1 MSQKSSE
8 ETLILES
15 NELTKQK
22 ERENFSKKTLLLK
35 KSIQRVEDQ
44 GKRGKLKTV
53 TTQITTELL
62 DYIKQN
68 FDGYSLLVLSYII
81 LGALISIRK
90 LFMTA
95 FLDTDEFLNE
105 KLGLAKQRISKNPS
119 RAKAK
124 NSSSG
129 NLPANK
135 ELTAETLRTLFNKSL
150 MSELEKFKSSKI
162 HLNMD
167 LFDKIQSTLYK
178 MKIPTMIGGVSEQ
191 DVIKF
196 EEEKIIN
203 PLFRKLFSEPLPN
216 KAILQLIKE
225 SQYDTKNFADMVGI
239 NIDNI
244 VNKEGIL
251 DNGAFFPKNDGNNE
265 IDVNNLYT
273 GSDIEYGTTEK
284 KGENIR
290 MELIKINEAEE
301 NGKDRNSNLLWK
313 KDKTFFEFDIP
324 TYLEMTKEDNE
335 NMTLDDI
342 KNAFFRNLEK
352 INNDANFAS
361 FKQDLRQNKFALK
374 IGEIADNEEQVV
386 KELKNKSI
394 FGYYF
399 FGIGKDYANFIKNE
413 ILSSG
418 KSSDL
423 KRIDIDE
430 ILSSQKLELN
440 NDNSE
445 KPFNEFKGKTY
456 NLTSNYY
463 DLNLDDSNPYEFS
476 SKNNWKENISK
487 YMEEKKEKEEK
498 ASNEII
504 KQIKKEVENTKFYQ
518 NVKVENFVNNINEN
532 TFLISDYN
540 EKEKR
545 SFVFYNLLI
554 SCQSL
559 RFNLQQN
566 NLFGPF
572 FFMKNN

>member
-1 MSQKSSE
+1 MSQKTPE
-8 ETLILES
+8 KNLIQES

-22 ERENFSKKTLLLK
+22 EHENISKKTLLLK

-44 GKRGKLKTV
+44 GKRGKIKSV
-53 TTQITTELL
+53 TTQITKELL

-95 FLDTDEFLNE
+95 FLDTDEFLSE
-105 KLGLAKQRISKNPS
+105 KLGLAKQKVSKNQS

-124 NSSSG
+124 NSHNSS
-129 NLPANK
+129 NVLANK
-135 ELTAETLRTLFNKSL
+135 EVTAETLRTLFNKSL
-150 MSELEKFKSSKI
+150 MSEFEKFKSSKI

-191 DVIKF
+191 DVIKY

-203 PLFRKLFSEPLPN
+203 PLFKKLFTEPLPN
-216 KAILQLIKE
+216 KAFLQLIKE
-225 SQYDTKNFADMVGI
+225 SQIDTQNFADLVGI
-239 NIDNI
+239 NIENI

-251 DNGAFFPKNDGNNE
+251 DNGAFFPNNE
-265 IDVNNLYT
+265 GNDIPDMNT
-273 GSDIEYGTTEK
+273 GCDIEYNSTEK

-290 MELIKINEAEE
+290 MELIKINEDEE
-301 NGKDRNSNLLWK
+301 NMKEKNILSWK
-313 KDKTFFEFDIP
+313 KDKDYFEFDIP
-324 TYLEMTKEDNE
+324 TYLEMMKEDNE

-342 KNAFFRNLEK
+342 KNAFYKNLEK
-352 INNDANFAS
+352 INNDENFSA
-361 FKQDLRQNKFALK
+361 FKKGLRNNKFDKK
-374 IGEIADNEEQVV
+374 ILNINDYDENVVNEF
-386 KELKNKSI
+386 KNKSI
-394 FGYYF
+394 FGYF
-399 FGIGKDYANFIKNE
+399 FYGRGNDYVNFIKNE

-423 KRIDIDE
+423 KRIDIGD

-440 NDNSE
+440 NDLD
-445 KPFNEFKGKTY
+445 KAFNDFRGKTY
-456 NLTSNYY
+456 NPKNNYY
-463 DLNLDDSNPYEFS
+463 DINLDDSSPYEFS
-476 SKNNWKENISK
+476 SQNKWKESSSK
-487 YMEEKKEKEEK
+487 YMNEKMEKEEK
-498 ASNEII
+498 TSSEII
-504 KQIKKEVENTKFYQ
+504 KQIKKAVENTKFYQ
-518 NVKVENFVNNINEN
+518 NVKVESFVNTINEN
-532 TFLISDYN
+532 SFLISDYN

-559 RFNLQQN
+559 GFNLQQN
-566 NLFGPF
+566 NPFAEF

>member
-1 MSQKSSE
+1 MSQKTPE
-8 ETLILES
+8 KNLIQES

-22 ERENFSKKTLLLK
+22 EHENISKKTLLLK

-44 GKRGKLKTV
+44 GKRGKITSV
-53 TTQITTELL
+53 TTQITKELL

-95 FLDTDEFLNE
+95 FLDTDEFLSE
-105 KLGLAKQRISKNPS
+105 KLGLAKQKVSKNQS

-124 NSSSG
+124 NSHNSS
-129 NLPANK
+129 NVLANK
-135 ELTAETLRTLFNKSL
+135 EVTAETLRTLFNKSL
-150 MSELEKFKSSKI
+150 MSEFEKFKSSKI

-191 DVIKF
+191 DVIKY

-203 PLFRKLFSEPLPN
+203 PLFKKLFTEPLPN
-216 KAILQLIKE
+216 KAFLQLIKE
-225 SQYDTKNFADMVGI
+225 SQIDSQNFADLVGI
-239 NIDNI
+239 NIENI

-251 DNGAFFPKNDGNNE
+251 DNGAFFPNNE
-265 IDVNNLYT
+265 GNDIPDMNT
-273 GSDIEYGTTEK
+273 GCDIEYNSTEK

-290 MELIKINEAEE
+290 MELIKINEDEE
-301 NGKDRNSNLLWK
+301 NMKEKNILSWK
-313 KDKTFFEFDIP
+313 KDKDYFEFDIP
-324 TYLEMTKEDNE
+324 TYLEMMKEDNE

-342 KNAFFRNLEK
+342 KNAFYKNLEK
-352 INNDANFAS
+352 INNDENFSA
-361 FKQDLRQNKFALK
+361 FKKGLRNNKFNKRILN
-374 IGEIADNEEQVV
+374 ISDYDENVVNEF
-386 KELKNKSI
+386 KNKSI
-394 FGYYF
+394 FGYF
-399 FGIGKDYANFIKNE
+399 FYGRGNDYVNFIKNE

-423 KRIDIDE
+423 KRIDIGD

-440 NDNSE
+440 NDLD
-445 KPFNEFKGKTY
+445 KAFNDFRGKTY
-456 NLTSNYY
+456 NPKNNYY
-463 DLNLDDSNPYEFS
+463 DINLDDSSPYEFS
-476 SKNNWKENISK
+476 SQNKWKESSSK
-487 YMEEKKEKEEK
+487 YMNEKMEKEEK
-498 ASNEII
+498 TSSEII
-504 KQIKKEVENTKFYQ
+504 KQIKKAVENTKFYQ
-518 NVKVENFVNNINEN
+518 NVKVESFVNTINEN
-532 TFLISDYN
+532 SFLISDYN

-559 RFNLQQN
+559 GFNLQQN
-566 NLFGPF
+566 NPFAEF

>member
-1 MSQKSSE
+1 MSQKTPE
-8 ETLILES
+8 KNLIQES

-22 ERENFSKKTLLLK
+22 EHENISKKTLLLK
-35 KSIQRVEDQ
+35 KSMQRVEDQ
-44 GKRGKLKTV
+44 GKRGKIKSV
-53 TTQITTELL
+53 TTQITKELL

-95 FLDTDEFLNE
+95 FLDTDEFLSE
-105 KLGLAKQRISKNPS
+105 KLGLAKQKVSKNQS

-124 NSSSG
+124 NSHNSS
-129 NLPANK
+129 NVLANK
-135 ELTAETLRTLFNKSL
+135 EVTAETLRTLFNKSL
-150 MSELEKFKSSKI
+150 MSEFEKFKSSKI

-191 DVIKF
+191 DVIKY

-203 PLFRKLFSEPLPN
+203 PLFKKLFTEPLPN
-216 KAILQLIKE
+216 KAFLQLIKE
-225 SQYDTKNFADMVGI
+225 SQIDTQNFADLVGI
-239 NIDNI
+239 NIENI

-251 DNGAFFPKNDGNNE
+251 DNGAFFPNNE
-265 IDVNNLYT
+265 GNDIPDMIT
-273 GSDIEYGTTEK
+273 GCDIEYNSTEK

-290 MELIKINEAEE
+290 MELIKINEDEE
-301 NGKDRNSNLLWK
+301 NMKEKNILSWK
-313 KDKTFFEFDIP
+313 KDKDYFEFDIP
-324 TYLEMTKEDNE
+324 TYLEMMKEDNE

-342 KNAFFRNLEK
+342 KNAFYKNLEK
-352 INNDANFAS
+352 INNDENFSA
-361 FKQDLRQNKFALK
+361 FKKGLRNNKFNKRILN
-374 IGEIADNEEQVV
+374 ISDYDENVVNEF
-386 KELKNKSI
+386 KNKSI
-394 FGYYF
+394 FGYF
-399 FGIGKDYANFIKNE
+399 FYGRGNDYVNFIKNE

-423 KRIDIDE
+423 KRIDIGD

-440 NDNSE
+440 NDLD
-445 KPFNEFKGKTY
+445 KAFNDFRGKTY
-456 NLTSNYY
+456 NPKNNYY
-463 DLNLDDSNPYEFS
+463 DINLDDSSPYEFS
-476 SKNNWKENISK
+476 SQNKWKESSSK
-487 YMEEKKEKEEK
+487 YMNEKMEKEEK
-498 ASNEII
+498 TSSEII
-504 KQIKKEVENTKFYQ
+504 KQIKKAVENTKFYQ
-518 NVKVENFVNNINEN
+518 NVKVESFVNTINEN
-532 TFLISDYN
+532 SFLISDYN

-559 RFNLQQN
+559 GFNLQQN
-566 NLFGPF
+566 NPFAEF

>member
-1 MSQKSSE
+1 MSQKTPE
-8 ETLILES
+8 KNLIQES

-22 ERENFSKKTLLLK
+22 EHENISKKTLLLK

-44 GKRGKLKTV
+44 GKRGKIKSV
-53 TTQITTELL
+53 TTQITKELL

-95 FLDTDEFLNE
+95 FLDTDEFLSE
-105 KLGLAKQRISKNPS
+105 KLGLAKQKVSKNQS

-124 NSSSG
+124 NSHNSS
-129 NLPANK
+129 NVLANK
-135 ELTAETLRTLFNKSL
+135 EVTAETLRTLFNKSL
-150 MSELEKFKSSKI
+150 MSEFEKFKSSKI

-191 DVIKF
+191 DVIKY

-203 PLFRKLFSEPLPN
+203 PLFKKLFTEPLPN
-216 KAILQLIKE
+216 KAFLQLIKE
-225 SQYDTKNFADMVGI
+225 SQIDTQNFADLVGI
-239 NIDNI
+239 NIENI

-251 DNGAFFPKNDGNNE
+251 DNGAFFPNNE
-265 IDVNNLYT
+265 GNDIPDMNN
-273 GSDIEYGTTEK
+273 GFDIEYNSTEK

-290 MELIKINEAEE
+290 MELIKINEDEE
-301 NGKDRNSNLLWK
+301 NMKEKNILSWK
-313 KDKTFFEFDIP
+313 KDKDYFEFDIP
-324 TYLEMTKEDNE
+324 TYLEMMKEDNE

-342 KNAFFRNLEK
+342 KNAFYKNLEK
-352 INNDANFAS
+352 INNDENFSA
-361 FKQDLRQNKFALK
+361 FKKGLRNNKFDKK
-374 IGEIADNEEQVV
+374 ILNINDYDENVINEF
-386 KELKNKSI
+386 KNKSI
-394 FGYYF
+394 FGYF
-399 FGIGKDYANFIKNE
+399 FYGRGNDYVNFIKNE

-423 KRIDIDE
+423 KRIDIGD

-440 NDNSE
+440 NDLD
-445 KPFNEFKGKTY
+445 KAFNDFRGKTY
-456 NLTSNYY
+456 NPKNNYY
-463 DLNLDDSNPYEFS
+463 DINLDDSSPYEFS
-476 SKNNWKENISK
+476 SQNKWKESSSK
-487 YMEEKKEKEEK
+487 YMNEKMEKEEK
-498 ASNEII
+498 TSSEII
-504 KQIKKEVENTKFYQ
+504 KQIKKAVENTKFYQ
-518 NVKVENFVNNINEN
+518 NVKVESFVNTINEN
-532 TFLISDYN
+532 SFLISDYN

-566 NLFGPF
+566 NPFAEF

>member
-1 MSQKSSE
+1 MSQKTPE
-8 ETLILES
+8 KNLIQES

-22 ERENFSKKTLLLK
+22 EHENISKKTLLLK

-44 GKRGKLKTV
+44 GKRGKIKSV
-53 TTQITTELL
+53 TTQITKELL

-95 FLDTDEFLNE
+95 FLDTDEFLSE
-105 KLGLAKQRISKNPS
+105 KLGLAKQKVSKNQS
-119 RAKAK
+119 RAKEK
-124 NSSSG
+124 NSHNSS
-129 NLPANK
+129 NVLANK
-135 ELTAETLRTLFNKSL
+135 EVTAETLRTLFNKSL
-150 MSELEKFKSSKI
+150 MSEFEKFKSSKI

-191 DVIKF
+191 DVIKY

-203 PLFRKLFSEPLPN
+203 PLFKKLFTEPLPN
-216 KAILQLIKE
+216 KAFLQLIKE
-225 SQYDTKNFADMVGI
+225 SQIDTQNFADLVGI
-239 NIDNI
+239 NIENI

-251 DNGAFFPKNDGNNE
+251 DNGAFFPNNE
-265 IDVNNLYT
+265 GNDIPDMNN
-273 GSDIEYGTTEK
+273 GCDIEYNSTEK

-290 MELIKINEAEE
+290 MELIKINEDEE
-301 NGKDRNSNLLWK
+301 NMKEKNILSWK
-313 KDKTFFEFDIP
+313 KDKDYFEFDIP
-324 TYLEMTKEDNE
+324 TYLEMMKEDNE

-342 KNAFFRNLEK
+342 KNAFYKNLEK
-352 INNDANFAS
+352 INNDENFSA
-361 FKQDLRQNKFALK
+361 FKKGLRNNKFDKK
-374 IGEIADNEEQVV
+374 ILNINDYDENVINEF
-386 KELKNKSI
+386 KNKSI
-394 FGYYF
+394 YGYF
-399 FGIGKDYANFIKNE
+399 FYGRGNDYVNFIKNE

-423 KRIDIDE
+423 KRIDIGD

-440 NDNSE
+440 NDLD
-445 KPFNEFKGKTY
+445 KAFNDFRGKTY
-456 NLTSNYY
+456 NPKNNYY
-463 DLNLDDSNPYEFS
+463 DINLDDSSPYEFS
-476 SKNNWKENISK
+476 SQNKWKESSSK
-487 YMEEKKEKEEK
+487 YMNEKMEKEEK
-498 ASNEII
+498 TSSEII
-504 KQIKKEVENTKFYQ
+504 KQIKKAVENTKFYQ
-518 NVKVENFVNNINEN
+518 NVKVESFVNTINEN
-532 TFLISDYN
+532 SFLISDYN

-559 RFNLQQN
+559 GFNLQQN
-566 NLFGPF
+566 NPFAEF

>member
-1 MSQKSSE
+1 MSKKSLELEKISE
-8 ETLILES
+8 A

-22 ERENFSKKTLLLK
+22 ERENVSKKTLLLK

-44 GKRGKLKTV
+44 GKRGKIRSV
-53 TTQITTELL
+53 TTQITKELL

-105 KLGLAKQRISKNPS
+105 KLGLAKQKTSKNQS
-119 RAKAK
+119 RGKAK
-124 NSSSG
+124 N
-129 NLPANK
+129 NLNNGLANK

-150 MSELEKFKSSKI
+150 MSEFEKFKSSKI

-203 PLFRKLFSEPLPN
+203 PLFKKLFTEPLPN
-216 KAILQLIKE
+216 KDIFQLIKE

-251 DNGAFFPKNDGNNE
+251 DNGEYFPKNEGNNE
-265 IDVNNLYT
+265 IDMNNALL
-273 GSDIEYGTTEK
+273 GSDMDFGNTEK

-290 MELIKINEAEE
+290 MELIKINEEE
-301 NGKDRNSNLLWK
+301 KNNKDRNNLL
-313 KDKTFFEFDIP
+313 KDKDYFEFDIA
-324 TYLEMTKEDNE
+324 TYLEMEKNEHE
-335 NMTLDDI
+335 NMSFTDMKKIFYD
-342 KNAFFRNLEK
+342 NLER
-352 INNDANFAS
+352 IDEEARFS
-361 FKQDLRQNKFALK
+361 LFKKELNKNKFNLN
-374 IGEIADNEEQVV
+374 IGEISDLSEDSM
-386 KELKNKSI
+386 KELKNKGI

-399 FGIGKDYANFIKNE
+399 FGQGNDYVNFIKNE

-423 KRIDIDE
+423 KRIDIGE

-440 NDNSE
+440 NNE
-445 KPFNEFKGKTY
+445 KIFNDFRGKTY
-456 NLTSNYY
+456 NPLNTFE
-463 DLNLDDSNPYEFS
+463 LNLDDSSPYEFIS
-476 SKNNWKENISK
+476 QNKWKDNSSK
-487 YMEEKKEKEEK
+487 YMNEKMEREEK
-498 ASNEII
+498 ASSEII
-504 KQIKKEVENTKFYQ
+504 NNIKKAVENTKFYQ
-518 NVKVENFVNNINEN
+518 NILLDNFVNKINEN
-532 TFLISDYN
+532 TLLICDYN

-545 SFVFYNLLI
+545 SFVFYNFLI
-554 SCQSL
+554 SCQSYG
-559 RFNLQQN
+559 FNLQQN
-566 NLFGPF
+566 NPFSEF
-572 FFMKNN
+572 FFVKNN

>member
-1 MSQKSSE
+1 MSQKTPE
-8 ETLILES
+8 KNLIQES

-22 ERENFSKKTLLLK
+22 EHENISKKTLLLK

-44 GKRGKLKTV
+44 GKRGKIKSV
-53 TTQITTELL
+53 TTQITKELL

-95 FLDTDEFLNE
+95 FLDTDEFLSE
-105 KLGLAKQRISKNPS
+105 KLGLAKQKVSKNQS

-124 NSSSG
+124 NSHNSS
-129 NLPANK
+129 NVLANK
-135 ELTAETLRTLFNKSL
+135 EVTAETLRTLFNKSL
-150 MSELEKFKSSKI
+150 MSEFEKFKSSKI

-191 DVIKF
+191 DVIKY

-203 PLFRKLFSEPLPN
+203 PLFKKLFTEPLPN
-216 KAILQLIKE
+216 KAFLQLIKE
-225 SQYDTKNFADMVGI
+225 SQIDTQNFADLVGI
-239 NIDNI
+239 NIENI

-251 DNGAFFPKNDGNNE
+251 DNGAFFPNNE
-265 IDVNNLYT
+265 GNDIPDMNT
-273 GSDIEYGTTEK
+273 GCDIEYNSTEK

-290 MELIKINEAEE
+290 MELIKINEDEE
-301 NGKDRNSNLLWK
+301 NMKEKNILSWK
-313 KDKTFFEFDIP
+313 KDKDYFEFDIP
-324 TYLEMTKEDNE
+324 TYLEMMKEDNE

-342 KNAFFRNLEK
+342 KNAFYKNLEK
-352 INNDANFAS
+352 INNDENFSA
-361 FKQDLRQNKFALK
+361 FKKGLRNNKFDKK
-374 IGEIADNEEQVV
+374 ILNINDYDENVINEF
-386 KELKNKSI
+386 KNKSI
-394 FGYYF
+394 YGYF
-399 FGIGKDYANFIKNE
+399 FYGRGNDYVNFIKNE

-423 KRIDIDE
+423 KRIDIGD

-440 NDNSE
+440 NDLD
-445 KPFNEFKGKTY
+445 KAFNDFRGKTY
-456 NLTSNYY
+456 NPKNNYY
-463 DLNLDDSNPYEFS
+463 DINLDDSSPYEFS
-476 SKNNWKENISK
+476 SQNKWKESSSK
-487 YMEEKKEKEEK
+487 YMNEKMEKEEK
-498 ASNEII
+498 TSSEII
-504 KQIKKEVENTKFYQ
+504 KQIKKAVENTKFYQ
-518 NVKVENFVNNINEN
+518 NVKVESFVNTINEN
-532 TFLISDYN
+532 SFLISDYN

-559 RFNLQQN
+559 GFNLQQN
-566 NLFGPF
+566 NPFAEF

>member
-1 MSQKSSE
+1 MSKKSLELEKISE
-8 ETLILES
+8 A

-22 ERENFSKKTLLLK
+22 ERENVSKKTLLLK

-44 GKRGKLKTV
+44 GKRGKIRSV
-53 TTQITTELL
+53 TTQITKELL

-105 KLGLAKQRISKNPS
+105 KLGLAKQKTSKNQS
-119 RAKAK
+119 RGKAK
-124 NSSSG
+124 N
-129 NLPANK
+129 NLNNGLANK

-150 MSELEKFKSSKI
+150 MSEFEKFKSSKI

-203 PLFRKLFSEPLPN
+203 PLFKKLFTEPLPN
-216 KAILQLIKE
+216 KDILQLIKE

-251 DNGAFFPKNDGNNE
+251 DNGEYFPKNEGNNE
-265 IDVNNLYT
+265 IDMNNALL
-273 GSDIEYGTTEK
+273 GSDMEFGNTEK

-290 MELIKINEAEE
+290 MELIKINEEE
-301 NGKDRNSNLLWK
+301 KNNKDRNNLL
-313 KDKTFFEFDIP
+313 KDKDYFEFDIP
-324 TYLEMTKEDNE
+324 TYLEMEKKEHE
-335 NMTLDDI
+335 NMSFTDMKKIFYD
-342 KNAFFRNLEK
+342 NLER
-352 INNDANFAS
+352 IDEEARFS
-361 FKQDLRQNKFALK
+361 LFKKELNKNKFNLN
-374 IGEIADNEEQVV
+374 IGEILDLSEDSI
-386 KELKNKSI
+386 KELKSKSI

-399 FGIGKDYANFIKNE
+399 FGQGNDYVNFIKNE

-423 KRIDIDE
+423 KRIDIGE

-440 NDNSE
+440 NNE
-445 KPFNEFKGKTY
+445 KIFNDIRGKTY
-456 NLTSNYY
+456 NPLNTFE
-463 DLNLDDSNPYEFS
+463 LNLDDSSPYEFNS
-476 SKNNWKENISK
+476 QNKWKDNSSK
-487 YMEEKKEKEEK
+487 YMNEKMEREEKE
-498 ASNEII
+498 SSEII
-504 KQIKKEVENTKFYQ
+504 NNIKKAVENTKFYQ
-518 NVKVENFVNNINEN
+518 NILLDNFVNKINEN
-532 TFLISDYN
+532 TLLICDYN

-554 SCQSL
+554 SCQSYG
-559 RFNLQQN
+559 FNLQQN
-566 NLFGPF
+566 NPFSEF
-572 FFMKNN
+572 FFVKNN

>member
-1 MSQKSSE
+1 MSQKTPE
-8 ETLILES
+8 KDLILES

-22 ERENFSKKTLLLK
+22 EHENISKKTLLLK

-44 GKRGKLKTV
+44 GKRGKIKSV
-53 TTQITTELL
+53 TTQITKELL

-95 FLDTDEFLNE
+95 FLDTDEFLSE
-105 KLGLAKQRISKNPS
+105 KLGLAKQKKISKNQS
-119 RAKAK
+119 RAKGK
-124 NSSSG
+124 NSTNS
-129 NLPANK
+129 NNPLENNK
-135 ELTAETLRTLFNKSL
+135 EVTAETLRTLFNKSL
-150 MSELEKFKSSKI
+150 MSEFEKFKSSKI

-191 DVIKF
+191 DVIKY

-203 PLFRKLFSEPLPN
+203 PLFKKLFTEPLPN
-216 KAILQLIKE
+216 TAFLQLIKE
-225 SQYDTKNFADMVGI
+225 SQFDTQNFAGVVGI
-239 NIDNI
+239 NIENI

-251 DNGAFFPKNDGNNE
+251 DNGNFFPNNE
-265 IDVNNLYT
+265 NNNEFDMNT
-273 GSDIEYGTTEK
+273 GNDIEYNSTEK

-290 MELIKINEAEE
+290 MELIKINQEEE
-301 NGKDRNSNLLWK
+301 NNKEKNILFLK
-313 KDKTFFEFDIP
+313 KDKYFFEFDIP
-324 TYLEMTKEDNE
+324 TYLEMMKEDNE
-335 NMTLDDI
+335 NTLDDI
-342 KNAFFRNLEK
+342 KNAFYKNLEK
-352 INNDANFAS
+352 INNDENFAQY
-361 FKQDLRQNKFALK
+361 KKDLRNNKYSLK
-374 IGEIADNEEQVV
+374 IGELSDYDENVL

-394 FGYYF
+394 FGYF
-399 FGIGKDYANFIKNE
+399 FYGRGNDLVNFIKNE

-423 KRIDIDE
+423 RRIDIGD

-440 NDNSE
+440 NDID
-445 KPFNEFKGKTY
+445 KVFNDFKGKTY
-456 NLTSNYY
+456 NQRNNYY
-463 DLNLDDSNPYEFS
+463 DIYLDDSSPYEFISQNKWKESS
-476 SKNNWKENISK
+476 SKYLN
-487 YMEEKKEKEEK
+487 EKIEKEERT
-498 ASNEII
+498 SSEII
-504 KQIKKEVENTKFYQ
+504 KQIKKVVEKTKFYQ
-518 NVKVENFVNNINEN
+518 NVKVESFVNKINEN
-532 TFLISDYN
+532 SFLISYYN

-559 RFNLQQN
+559 GFNLQQIN
-566 NLFGPF
+566 PFAEF

>member
-1 MSQKSSE
+1 MSQKTPE
-8 ETLILES
+8 KNLIQES

-22 ERENFSKKTLLLK
+22 EHENISKKTLLLK

-44 GKRGKLKTV
+44 GKRGKIKSV
-53 TTQITTELL
+53 TTQITKELL

-95 FLDTDEFLNE
+95 FLDTDEFLSE
-105 KLGLAKQRISKNPS
+105 KLGLAKQKVSKNQS

-124 NSSSG
+124 NSHNSS
-129 NLPANK
+129 NVLANK
-135 ELTAETLRTLFNKSL
+135 EVTAETLRTLFNKSL
-150 MSELEKFKSSKI
+150 MSEFEKFKSSKI

-191 DVIKF
+191 DVIKY

-203 PLFRKLFSEPLPN
+203 PLFKKLFTEPLPN
-216 KAILQLIKE
+216 KAFLQLIKE
-225 SQYDTKNFADMVGI
+225 SQIDTQNFADLVGI
-239 NIDNI
+239 NIENI

-251 DNGAFFPKNDGNNE
+251 DNGAFFPNNE
-265 IDVNNLYT
+265 GNDIPDMNTGCDIDYN
-273 GSDIEYGTTEK
+273 STEK

-290 MELIKINEAEE
+290 MELIKINEDEE
-301 NGKDRNSNLLWK
+301 NMKEKNILSWK
-313 KDKTFFEFDIP
+313 KDKDYFEFDIP
-324 TYLEMTKEDNE
+324 TYLEMMKEDNE

-342 KNAFFRNLEK
+342 KNAFYKNLEK
-352 INNDANFAS
+352 INNDENFSA
-361 FKQDLRQNKFALK
+361 FKKGLRNNKFSKRILN
-374 IGEIADNEEQVV
+374 INDYDENVVNEF
-386 KELKNKSI
+386 KNKSI
-394 FGYYF
+394 FGYF
-399 FGIGKDYANFIKNE
+399 FYGRGNDYVNFIKNE

-423 KRIDIDE
+423 KRIDIGD

-440 NDNSE
+440 NDLD
-445 KPFNEFKGKTY
+445 KAFNDFRGKTY
-456 NLTSNYY
+456 NPKNNYY
-463 DLNLDDSNPYEFS
+463 DINLDDSSPYEFS
-476 SKNNWKENISK
+476 SQNKWKESSSK
-487 YMEEKKEKEEK
+487 YMNEKMEKEEK
-498 ASNEII
+498 TSSEII
-504 KQIKKEVENTKFYQ
+504 KQIKKAVENTKFYQ
-518 NVKVENFVNNINEN
+518 NVKVESFVHTINEN
-532 TFLISDYN
+532 SFVISAYN

-559 RFNLQQN
+559 GFNLQQN
-566 NLFGPF
+566 NPFAEF

>member
-1 MSQKSSE
+1 MSQKTPE
-8 ETLILES
+8 KNLIQES

-22 ERENFSKKTLLLK
+22 EHENISKKTLLLK

-44 GKRGKLKTV
+44 GKRGKIKSV
-53 TTQITTELL
+53 TTQITKELL

-95 FLDTDEFLNE
+95 FLDTDEFLSE
-105 KLGLAKQRISKNPS
+105 KLGLAKQKVSKNQS

-124 NSSSG
+124 NSHNSS
-129 NLPANK
+129 NVLANK
-135 ELTAETLRTLFNKSL
+135 EVTAETLRTLFNKSL
-150 MSELEKFKSSKI
+150 MSEFEKFKSSKI

-191 DVIKF
+191 DVIKY

-203 PLFRKLFSEPLPN
+203 PLFKKLFTEPLPN
-216 KAILQLIKE
+216 KAFLQLIKE
-225 SQYDTKNFADMVGI
+225 SQIDTQNFADLVGI
-239 NIDNI
+239 NIENI

-251 DNGAFFPKNDGNNE
+251 DNGAFFPNNE
-265 IDVNNLYT
+265 GNDIPDMNT
-273 GSDIEYGTTEK
+273 GCDIEYNSTEK

-290 MELIKINEAEE
+290 MELIKINEDEE
-301 NGKDRNSNLLWK
+301 NMKEKNILSWK
-313 KDKTFFEFDIP
+313 KDKDYFEFDIP
-324 TYLEMTKEDNE
+324 TYLEMMKEDNE

-342 KNAFFRNLEK
+342 KNAFYKNLEK
-352 INNDANFAS
+352 INNDENFSA
-361 FKQDLRQNKFALK
+361 FKKGLRNNKFDKRILN
-374 IGEIADNEEQVV
+374 INDYDENVVNEF
-386 KELKNKSI
+386 KNKSI
-394 FGYYF
+394 FGYF
-399 FGIGKDYANFIKNE
+399 FYGRGNDYVNFIKNE

-423 KRIDIDE
+423 KRIDIGD

-440 NDNSE
+440 NDLD
-445 KPFNEFKGKTY
+445 KAFNDFRGKTY
-456 NLTSNYY
+456 NPKNNYY
-463 DLNLDDSNPYEFS
+463 DINLDDSSPYEFS
-476 SKNNWKENISK
+476 SQNKWKESSSK
-487 YMEEKKEKEEK
+487 YMNEKMEKEEK
-498 ASNEII
+498 TSSEII
-504 KQIKKEVENTKFYQ
+504 KQIKKAVENTKFYQ
-518 NVKVENFVNNINEN
+518 NVKVESFVNTINEN
-532 TFLISDYN
+532 SFLISDYN

-559 RFNLQQN
+559 GFNLQQN
-566 NLFGPF
+566 NPFAEF

>member
-1 MSQKSSE
+1 MSQKTPE
-8 ETLILES
+8 KNLIQES

-22 ERENFSKKTLLLK
+22 EHENISKKTLLLK

-44 GKRGKLKTV
+44 GKRGKIKSV
-53 TTQITTELL
+53 TTQITKELL

-95 FLDTDEFLNE
+95 FLDTDEFLSE
-105 KLGLAKQRISKNPS
+105 KLGLAKQKVSKNQS

-124 NSSSG
+124 NSHNSS
-129 NLPANK
+129 NVLANK
-135 ELTAETLRTLFNKSL
+135 EVTAETLRTLFNKSL
-150 MSELEKFKSSKI
+150 MSEFEKFKSSKI

-191 DVIKF
+191 DVIKY

-203 PLFRKLFSEPLPN
+203 PLFKKLFTEPLPN
-216 KAILQLIKE
+216 KAFLQLIKE
-225 SQYDTKNFADMVGI
+225 SQIDTQNFADLVGI
-239 NIDNI
+239 NIENI

-251 DNGAFFPKNDGNNE
+251 DNGAFFPNNE
-265 IDVNNLYT
+265 GNDIPDMNN
-273 GSDIEYGTTEK
+273 GCDIEYNSTEK

-290 MELIKINEAEE
+290 MELIKINEDEE
-301 NGKDRNSNLLWK
+301 NMKEKNILSWK
-313 KDKTFFEFDIP
+313 KDKDYFEFDIP
-324 TYLEMTKEDNE
+324 TYLEMMKEDNE

-342 KNAFFRNLEK
+342 KNAFYKNLEK
-352 INNDANFAS
+352 INNDENFSA
-361 FKQDLRQNKFALK
+361 FKKGLRNNKFDKRILN
-374 IGEIADNEEQVV
+374 INDYDENVVNEF
-386 KELKNKSI
+386 KNKSI
-394 FGYYF
+394 FGYF
-399 FGIGKDYANFIKNE
+399 FYGRGNDYVNFIKNE

-423 KRIDIDE
+423 KRIDIGD

-440 NDNSE
+440 NDLD
-445 KPFNEFKGKTY
+445 KAFNDFRGKTY
-456 NLTSNYY
+456 NPKNNYY
-463 DLNLDDSNPYEFS
+463 DINLDDSSPYEFS
-476 SKNNWKENISK
+476 SQNKWKESSSK
-487 YMEEKKEKEEK
+487 YMNEKMEKEEK
-498 ASNEII
+498 TSSEII
-504 KQIKKEVENTKFYQ
+504 KQIKKAVENTKFYQ
-518 NVKVENFVNNINEN
+518 NVKVESFVNTINEN
-532 TFLISDYN
+532 SFLISDYN

-559 RFNLQQN
+559 GFNLQQN
-566 NLFGPF
+566 NPFAEF

>member
-1 MSQKSSE
+1 MSQKTPE
-8 ETLILES
+8 KNLIQES

-22 ERENFSKKTLLLK
+22 EHENISKKTLLLK

-44 GKRGKLKTV
+44 GKRGKIKSV
-53 TTQITTELL
+53 TTQITKELL

-95 FLDTDEFLNE
+95 FLDTDEFLSE
-105 KLGLAKQRISKNPS
+105 KLGLAKQKVSKNQS

-124 NSSSG
+124 NSHNSS
-129 NLPANK
+129 NVLANK
-135 ELTAETLRTLFNKSL
+135 EVTAETLRTLFNKSL
-150 MSELEKFKSSKI
+150 MSEFEKFKSSKI

-191 DVIKF
+191 DVIKY

-203 PLFRKLFSEPLPN
+203 PLFKKLFTEPLPN
-216 KAILQLIKE
+216 KAFLQLIKE
-225 SQYDTKNFADMVGI
+225 SQIDTQNFADLVGI
-239 NIDNI
+239 NIENI

-251 DNGAFFPKNDGNNE
+251 DNGAFFPNNE
-265 IDVNNLYT
+265 GNDIPDMNT
-273 GSDIEYGTTEK
+273 GCDIEYNSTEK

-290 MELIKINEAEE
+290 MELIKINEDEE
-301 NGKDRNSNLLWK
+301 NMKEKNILSWK
-313 KDKTFFEFDIP
+313 KDKDYFEFDIP
-324 TYLEMTKEDNE
+324 TYLEMMKEDNE

-342 KNAFFRNLEK
+342 KNAFYKNLEK
-352 INNDANFAS
+352 INNDENFSA
-361 FKQDLRQNKFALK
+361 FKKGLRNNKFDKRILN
-374 IGEIADNEEQVV
+374 INDYDENVVNEF
-386 KELKNKSI
+386 KNKSI
-394 FGYYF
+394 FGYF
-399 FGIGKDYANFIKNE
+399 FYGRGNDYVNFIKNE

-423 KRIDIDE
+423 KRIDIGD

-440 NDNSE
+440 NDLD
-445 KPFNEFKGKTY
+445 KAFNDFRGKTY
-456 NLTSNYY
+456 NPKNNYY
-463 DLNLDDSNPYEFS
+463 DINLDDSSPYEFS
-476 SKNNWKENISK
+476 SQNKWKESSSK
-487 YMEEKKEKEEK
+487 YMNEKMEKEEK
-498 ASNEII
+498 TSSEII
-504 KQIKKEVENTKFYQ
+504 KQIKKAVENTKFYQ
-518 NVKVENFVNNINEN
+518 NVKVESFVNTINEN
-532 TFLISDYN
+532 SFLISDYN

-559 RFNLQQN
+559 GFNLQQN

-572 FFMKNN
+572 FFTKNN

>member
-1 MSQKSSE
+1 MSQKTPE
-8 ETLILES
+8 KNLIQES

-22 ERENFSKKTLLLK
+22 EHENISKKTLLLK

-44 GKRGKLKTV
+44 GKRGKIKSV
-53 TTQITTELL
+53 TTQITKELL

-95 FLDTDEFLNE
+95 FLDTDEFLSE
-105 KLGLAKQRISKNPS
+105 KLGLAKQKVSKNQS

-124 NSSSG
+124 NSHNSS
-129 NLPANK
+129 NVLANK
-135 ELTAETLRTLFNKSL
+135 EVTAETLRTLFNKSL
-150 MSELEKFKSSKI
+150 MSDFEKFKSSKI

-191 DVIKF
+191 DVIKY

-203 PLFRKLFSEPLPN
+203 PLFKKLFTEPLPN
-216 KAILQLIKE
+216 KAFLQLIKE
-225 SQYDTKNFADMVGI
+225 SQIDTQNFADLVGI
-239 NIDNI
+239 NIENI

-251 DNGAFFPKNDGNNE
+251 DNGAFFPNNE
-265 IDVNNLYT
+265 GNDIPDMNT
-273 GSDIEYGTTEK
+273 GCDIEYNSTEK

-290 MELIKINEAEE
+290 MELIKINEDEE
-301 NGKDRNSNLLWK
+301 NMKEKNILSWK
-313 KDKTFFEFDIP
+313 KDKDYFEFDIP
-324 TYLEMTKEDNE
+324 TYLEMMKEDNE

-342 KNAFFRNLEK
+342 KNAFYKNLEK
-352 INNDANFAS
+352 INNDENFSA
-361 FKQDLRQNKFALK
+361 FKKGLRNNKFNKRILN
-374 IGEIADNEEQVV
+374 ISDYDENVVNEF
-386 KELKNKSI
+386 KNKSI
-394 FGYYF
+394 FGYF
-399 FGIGKDYANFIKNE
+399 FYGRGNDYVNFIKNE

-423 KRIDIDE
+423 KRIDIGD

-440 NDNSE
+440 NDLD
-445 KPFNEFKGKTY
+445 KAFNDFRGKTY
-456 NLTSNYY
+456 NPKNNYY
-463 DLNLDDSNPYEFS
+463 DINLDDSSPYEFS
-476 SKNNWKENISK
+476 SQNKWKESSSK
-487 YMEEKKEKEEK
+487 YMNEKMEKEEK
-498 ASNEII
+498 TSSEII
-504 KQIKKEVENTKFYQ
+504 KQIKKAVENTKFYQ
-518 NVKVENFVNNINEN
+518 NVKVESFVNTINEN
-532 TFLISDYN
+532 SFLISDYN

-559 RFNLQQN
+559 GFNLQQN
-566 NLFGPF
+566 NPFAEF